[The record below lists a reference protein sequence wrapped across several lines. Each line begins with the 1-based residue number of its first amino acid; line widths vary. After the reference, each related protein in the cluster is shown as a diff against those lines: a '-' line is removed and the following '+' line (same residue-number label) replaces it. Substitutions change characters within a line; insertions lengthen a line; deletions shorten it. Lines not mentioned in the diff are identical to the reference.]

1 MALDRRSFLK
11 VTALAGGGMLL
22 GLYPEAQAQET
33 APPAKP
39 RTGPGSVGAPLTPQA
54 FIRIAPDGI
63 VTIMAARPEIGQ
75 GVKTMLP
82 MLIAEELDVEWANVR
97 VEQGDLDAKYGI
109 QFTGGSFATPSS
121 WEPLRRIG
129 GSARYL
135 LVLAGAQ
142 SLGVTPEECTT
153 SAGKV
158 LHAASGR
165 SIGYGEIAS
174 KAAAMP
180 LPDPSAVKLKDP
192 KDYKVI
198 GHTIHGVDV
207 PDIVTGRQKFGID
220 VSIPGMLY
228 AVYQKCP
235 VFGGTVASANLAEIK
250 KLPGVRDAF
259 VVKGVEEHGDV
270 LPSDPGL
277 EPGIAIVATSWW
289 YAQSARNKLKVKWN
303 EGRWATAEQSSTA
316 FEKRAIELSK
326 KAPEKTVHLDGDV
339 KAALAGAA
347 RVVEGAYS
355 HPFLAHATLE
365 PQNCT
370 AHYKDGKLEMWSTSQ
385 MPQGTRTAVAR
396 LLGIPET
403 SITIHIMRAGGAF
416 GRRFG
421 NDFNFEAAW
430 ISKAVGAPVKLVWSR
445 EDDTAHDY
453 YRAAGFHFLKG
464 GLDKSG
470 KLTVW
475 ESHFV
480 SFGEGSHTALAA
492 NMDAEFPVRYVP
504 NYALYQS
511 LMPLGVRTGYWRA
524 PGSNAYAHVIES
536 FIDELAHAAGKDP
549 VAFRLGLLSVP
560 TLPAPPPQRGGALDP
575 ARMRAVIELAAEKS
589 GWGKRT
595 LPKGTGLGIAA
606 YFSHMG
612 HFAEVAQVR
621 VTAQKKI
628 KVEHVWVAADIGS
641 QVINPGAA
649 ENMVQGA
656 IIDGLSALMGQEVTL
671 DHGRV
676 QQTNFSDYP
685 LIRMHQAPPKI
696 EVFFNKTNHSPTGLG
711 EPALPPILPAVCNAI
726 FAANG
731 DRVRSLPLA
740 KHGYT
745 WE

>member
-22 GLYPEAQAQET
+22 GLYPDAQAQEA
-33 APPAKP
+33 AP
-39 RTGPGSVGAPLTPQA
+39 RGRQRSGPGFGGPPLAPQA

-82 MLIAEELDVEWANVR
+82 MLIAEELDVEWKHVR
-97 VEQGDLDAKYGI
+97 VEQGDLDAKYGM

-121 WEPLRRIG
+121 WDPLRRVG
-129 GSARYL
+129 ASARHL

-142 SLGVTPEECTT
+142 SLGVAPEECTT
-153 SAGKV
+153 SEGKV

-165 SIGYGEIAS
+165 SVGYGELAT
-174 KAAAMP
+174 KAAALPM
-180 LPDPSAVKLKDP
+180 PDPDAIKLKDP
-192 KDYKVI
+192 KDYKII
-198 GHTIHGVDV
+198 GHTVHGVDV
-207 PDIVTGRQKFGID
+207 PDIVTGKQQFGID
-220 VSIPGMLY
+220 VSLPGMLY

-250 KLPGVRDAF
+250 KLPGIRDAF
-259 VVKGVEEHGDV
+259 VVKGVEELGHV

-277 EPGIAIVATSWW
+277 EQGIAIVAISWW

-303 EGRWATAEQSSTA
+303 EGHWATAEQSSKA
-316 FEKRAIELSK
+316 FEKRAVELSK
-326 KAPEKTVHLDGDV
+326 KAPEKTLHQDGDV
-339 KAALAGAA
+339 KAALSGAA
-347 RVVEGAYS
+347 KVVEGAYS
-355 HPFLAHATLE
+355 YPFLAHATLE

-385 MPQGTRTAVAR
+385 MPQGTRGAVAH

-421 NDFNFEAAW
+421 NDFNLEAAW
-430 ISKAVGAPVKLVWSR
+430 ISKAVNAPVKLVWSR
-445 EDDTAHDY
+445 EDDIAHDH
-453 YRAAGFHFLKG
+453 YRAGGFQFLKG

-470 KLTVW
+470 KLIAWDT
-475 ESHFV
+475 HFV
-480 SFGEGSHTALAA
+480 TFGEGNRTAMAA

-504 NYALYQS
+504 NYALHQS

-549 VAFRLGLLSVP
+549 VAFRLSLLS
-560 TLPAPPPQRGGALDP
+560 TAPPPQPGQRGGGLDP
-575 ARMRAVIELAAEKS
+575 VRMRAVIELAAEKS

-621 VTAQKKI
+621 VTAQKHI
-628 KVEHVWVAADIGS
+628 KVEHVWVVGDIGS

-656 IIDGLSALMGQEVTL
+656 IIDGLSALMGQEATL
-671 DHGRV
+671 DHGRI
-676 QQTNFSDYP
+676 QQSNFHDYP

-696 EVFFNKTNHSPTGLG
+696 EVIFNKTNHSPTGLG

-731 DRVRSLPLA
+731 DRVRSLPLT